1 MLKQVKEFDYEGES
15 LLLAKGAKMLC
26 KELANFSGFQFTST
40 CQQESVSS
48 VLKIFI
54 SILLNGTDLEDN
66 DFTDSQVV
74 LTVTQ
79 TILLQNLNVTGSA
92 KSDILQFSKLYLFEN
107 P

>member
-1 MLKQVKEFDYEGES
+1 MQQMLKQVKEFDYEGES

-26 KELANFSGFQFTST
+26 RELANFSGFQFTST
-40 CQQESVSS
+40 CQQESVPS

-54 SILLNGTDLEDN
+54 SMLLNGTDLEDN

-79 TILLQNLNVTGSA
+79 TILRQNLQNLNVTGSA
-92 KSDILQFSKLYLFEN
+92 KSDIL
-107 P
+107 